1 MLGDDEDVFDSVTWE
16 TSTPEIDEPIKSNG
30 PGFIQSTTDVNEDP
44 LQPKWEGYLL
54 TSVRDPV
61 KELAETKD
69 AFVSYLVSAKVH
81 LLSTPLLSPLIW
93 LFICQ
98 TNLPIFS
105 TPNPSSRRRYQ
116 DFVFLRDH
124 LIRDFP
130 ACVVPALPDKHR
142 LGALQ
147 LARFLDDKDNPY
159 VYSQS
164 ISLVIGSVPNSWN
177 VDD

>member
-81 LLSTPLLSPLIW
+81 LLSTLL
-93 LFICQ
+93 LFSLSGYSFVRPTFPYFRRQIRRLVVAIK
-98 TNLPIFS
+98 TSSFS
-105 TPNPSSRRRYQ
+105 ETTLFETFRH
-116 DFVFLRDH
+116 VLFLRC
-124 LIRDFP
+124 LIST
-130 ACVVPALPDKHR
+130 V
-142 LGALQ
+142 
-147 LARFLDDKDNPY
+147 
-159 VYSQS
+159 
-164 ISLVIGSVPNSWN
+164 
-177 VDD
+177 